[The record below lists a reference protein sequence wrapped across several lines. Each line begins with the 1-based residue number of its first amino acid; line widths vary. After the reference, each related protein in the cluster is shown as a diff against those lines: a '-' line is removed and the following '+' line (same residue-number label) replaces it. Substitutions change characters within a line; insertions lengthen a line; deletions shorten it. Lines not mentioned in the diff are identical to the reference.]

1 VHLAST
7 NSLNSEQAACNEK
20 KRKQCRRPLQNFQNF
35 NELILPDVAT
45 AAAEKNL
52 MELPGILKIN
62 NQFFIKIDDTALLL
76 SSNVNSLEQAIAW
89 LVVYYHV
96 LNLNSPPPSVKV
108 CFWFPGKKNLKLP
121 QILCLLNSDS
131 NLVNKEI
138 SLLKE
143 IISNLDYTIS
153 QNISRHFSTEK
164 KDPIIKGKTSQYWI
178 NNSDY

>member
-96 LNLNSPPPSVKV
+96 LNLNPPPLS
-108 CFWFPGKKNLKLP
+108 
-121 QILCLLNSDS
+121 
-131 NLVNKEI
+131 
-138 SLLKE
+138 
-143 IISNLDYTIS
+143 
-153 QNISRHFSTEK
+153 
-164 KDPIIKGKTSQYWI
+164 
-178 NNSDY
+178 